1 MKAKQSRQS
10 DTGHGLFSSLPQ
22 QSEARLGLLQ
32 NLPLL
37 EILTMISGLLGMIA
51 FEFLGATRNLP
62 PTLLT
67 YSMSHPK
74 STLWKFLVVLFAA
87 SLAGVVPHADAK
99 ADHAPEDEMIERAEV
114 IAIVD
119 ISRVEK
125 TETKSQPF
133 NYRQIAH
140 ATVHQT
146 LKGKLPKEIK
156 LYGGE
161 SFECAQVHFT
171 PGRSLVFLRHA
182 GEFLVGCNWHLSVRP
197 IKDTEVEWYVP
208 GERHNLSWQ
217 SLDTVLVRIQNP
229 PAKPKTK

>member
-1 MKAKQSRQS
+1 M
-10 DTGHGLFSSLPQ
+10 
-22 QSEARLGLLQ
+22 
-32 NLPLL
+32 
-37 EILTMISGLLGMIA
+37 LTMFSGLLGMIA
-51 FEFLGATRNLP
+51 FEVLGSTRNLP
-62 PTLLT
+62 ATLLT
-67 YSMSHPK
+67 QSMNRPK
-74 STLWKFLVVLFAA
+74 STLRKFLAVLFAA
-87 SLAGVVPHADAK
+87 SLAGAVPHADAK
-99 ADHAPEDEMIERAEV
+99 AYYAPEDEMIERAEV

-133 NYRQIAH
+133 NYSQIAH
-140 ATVHQT
+140 ATVQET
-146 LKGKLPKEIK
+146 LKGKLPKEIQ

-182 GEFLVGCNWHLSVRP
+182 GEFLVGCNWDLSVRP

-217 SLDTVLVRIQNP
+217 LLDTVLARIQNA